1 MTDTPSYREIGVS
14 RDGHV
19 ATHALPTATVRGRQ
33 RVAISGFSE
42 R

>member
-14 RDGHV
+14 RDGLV
-19 ATHALPTATVRGRQ
+19 ATHALRAGAVRR
-33 RVAISGFSE
+33 RERIARSGSTE